1 MKILKFGG
9 SSVGSPE
16 SLRQVKKIVETNC
29 EEKKIIVVSA
39 FQGITDKL
47 QNTSELASYGNLSY
61 TEELTRIKQKHLDT
75 IEELLPENQQNKATS
90 QVKLL
95 VNELE
100 NFLHGIYLI
109 KDLTPKTLDY
119 IMSFGEHLAAYI
131 ISKFIE
137 NAYFVDS
144 RDFIITDENFGKA
157 NVNFDATDNLVV
169 QTFDEF
175 LNHNPS
181 NRIAIVPGFIAS
193 TKKGDTSTLGRGG
206 SDYTAAIIA
215 SALQAGELEIWTDVD
230 GFMTSDPRKVKKA
243 YPIDQMSYAEAM
255 ELSHFGAKVIYTPT
269 VQPVYRK
276 NIPIV
281 VKNTFNPLSKG
292 TIIKHVSEQIAGKP
306 IKGIASIDNVALITL
321 QGSGLVGVTG
331 TSMRLFRVLAEQKI
345 NVILISQASSEHSI
359 SFAIRPQDA
368 EKAEECIQE
377 EFLEELEAKIIK
389 LQVEDDQSIIAI
401 VGENMRHTPGIAASM
416 FNNLGRNGVNVT
428 AIAQGSSELNISA
441 VIQNKALRKA
451 LNVIHEG
458 FFLSDFTTL
467 NVFQVGIGTVGGHL
481 LEQIKDQQGTLHQNE
496 HLRINVVGIADIDNM
511 IFKEEGIDLATYKDQ
526 LKEGEKSN
534 LTNFV
539 ERMKEMNLR
548 NSVFVD
554 CTASKTVSEMYKQVL
569 ESYTSVVAANKIACS
584 SEFALY
590 HELKTIS
597 QKNKVKF
604 LYETNVGAGLPIIK
618 TISDLIKSGD
628 RIVKLEAVLSGT
640 LNYIF
645 NVLSEDIPMS
655 KAIKLAQEKGYSE
668 PDPRIDLSG
677 VDVLRK
683 LLILSREAGYSLEKK
698 DIKTTPFLP
707 EECMNT
713 KSLDE
718 FWEKVQTVDEDFEAR
733 RKTLSKQNKQWKFV
747 ARLENGKASIQ
758 LEEVDAKHPFYNL
771 QGSDNIILILTER
784 YKTLPMIIKGAGA
797 GAAVTATGVFSDIIR
812 VVNI

>member
-9 SSVGSPE
+9 SSVGSPD
-16 SLRQVKKIVETNC
+16 SLRQVKKIVENNR
-29 EEKKIIVVSA
+29 EHKKIIIVSA

-47 QNTSELASYGNLSY
+47 QNTSELASSGELSY

-75 IEELLPENQQNKATS
+75 IEELLPQNQQNKATS

-95 VNELE
+95 INELE

-131 ISKFIE
+131 ISKYIE

-144 RDFIITDENFGKA
+144 RDFIVTDENFGKA
-157 NVNFDATDNLVV
+157 NVNFETTDNLVR

-175 LNHNPS
+175 LNHNPD

-215 SALQAGELEIWTDVD
+215 AALQADELEIWTDVD

-243 YPIDQMSYAEAM
+243 YPIGQMSYAEAM

-292 TIIKHVSEQIAGKP
+292 TVIKHISEQIPGKP
-306 IKGIASIDNVALITL
+306 IKGIASIDNVALITI

-331 TSMRLFRVLAEQKI
+331 TSMRLFKVLAEHKI

-359 SFAIRPQDA
+359 SFAVRPQDA
-368 EKAEECIQE
+368 EIAEECIKQ
-377 EFLEELEAKIIK
+377 EFLDEIESKIIK
-389 LQVEDDQSIIAI
+389 LQVEDDQSIVAI

-467 NVFQVGIGTVGGHL
+467 NVFQVGIGTVGGDL
-481 LEQIKDQQGTLHQNE
+481 LEQIKNQQDTLHEDERLQ
-496 HLRINVVGIADIDNM
+496 INVVGIADVDNM
-511 IFKEEGIDLATYKDQ
+511 IFNEEGIDLATYKVQ
-526 LKEGEKSN
+526 LQEGEKSN
-534 LTNFV
+534 LKGFV
-539 ERMKEMNLR
+539 QRMKEMNLR

-554 CTASKTVSEMYKQVL
+554 CTASKAVSQMYKQVL

-584 SEFALY
+584 SNYALY

-604 LYETNVGAGLPIIK
+604 LYETNVGAGLPVIK

-683 LLILSREAGYSLEKK
+683 LLILSREAGYPLEKD
-698 DIKTTPFLP
+698 DIETTPFLP
-707 EECMNT
+707 EACMNT

-733 RKTLSKQNKQWKFV
+733 RKILSKQNKQWKFV

-758 LEEVDAKHPFYNL
+758 LQEVDAAHPFYNL